1 MTPFRDK
8 EVKWKEEDSTT
19 GRYKNVN
26 GFKFDIIR
34 QTVVIQQEEMPIHFL
49 ADTPEEAEA
58 LYCKYSGLI
67 NGMAYNYAIAT
78 GLQKVDLFIEA
89 LIGLGRAY
97 RDWDTRRSDDFKI
110 YAMYR
115 ITDALNEFTRDNM
128 ASVKV
133 PAYIKKSHMHV
144 TKLKY
149 IFHKHNIATDKV
161 LLCGKVDS
169 RIEGAD
175 LKKCTLLVRYLVDAA
190 ARAKVAYKKFIERVE
205 YIPEDCVLE
214 DTTAPDNYEKKLETA
229 LIIQK
234 LQSYMDKTELT
245 ICRGVMEGQTYEV
258 IGDEFGKSSVWVKR
272 KLDKLRDKIT
282 ASWS

>member
-8 EVKWKEEDSTT
+8 EVKWKEEDNTT

-34 QTVVIQQEEMPIHFL
+34 QTVVIQQEEMPANFL

-67 NGMAYNYAIAT
+67 NGIAYNYAVAT

-97 RDWDTRRSDDFKI
+97 RDWDIKRSDKFKI
-110 YAMYR
+110 YAIYR
-115 ITDALNEFTRDNM
+115 ITDALNEFARNNM

-133 PAYIKKSHMHV
+133 PAYIKKSHTHV
-144 TKLKY
+144 IKLKY
-149 IFHKHNIATDKV
+149 IFHKYNISTDKV

-169 RIEGAD
+169 RIEGSD
-175 LKKCTLLVRYLVDAA
+175 WEKCTLLVKYLADAA
-190 ARAKVAYKKFIERVE
+190 VRAKVAYKKFVERVE
-205 YIPEDCVLE
+205 YIPEDCALE
-214 DTTAPDNYEKKLETA
+214 DITAPDNYEKELETA

-234 LQSYMDKTELT
+234 LQSYMDRTELS
-245 ICRGVMEGQTYEV
+245 ICRSVMEGQTYEV
-258 IGDEFGKSSVWVKR
+258 IGKEFGKSSVWVKR

>member
-8 EVKWKEEDSTT
+8 EVKWKEEDNDT

-26 GFKFDIIR
+26 GLKFDIIR
-34 QTVVIQQEEMPIHFL
+34 QTVVIQQEEMPANFL

-67 NGMAYNYAIAT
+67 NGMSYNYAIAT
-78 GLQKVDLFIEA
+78 GLQKVDLFVEA

-97 RDWDTRRSDDFKI
+97 RDWDTKRSDDFKI
-110 YAMYR
+110 YAIYR
-115 ITDALNEFTRDNM
+115 ITDALNEFTRGNM

-149 IFHKHNIATDKV
+149 IFHEHNIPTDKV
-161 LLCGKVDS
+161 LLCGKIDS
-169 RIEGAD
+169 RMEGAD
-175 LKKCTLLVRYLVDAA
+175 RKKCTLLVRYLVDAA
-190 ARAKVAYKKFIERVE
+190 ARAKVSYKKFIERVE

-245 ICRGVMEGQTYEV
+245 ICRGVMEGQTYEI
-258 IGDEFGKSSVWVKR
+258 IGDGFGKSGVWVKR